1 MNPMFIL
8 FALATAV
15 LLFLGSL
22 LALEVGR
29 RIGARHLAAEKDK
42 ATAGLGAV
50 EGAISDLWGCSLPS
64 RFRVRSL
71 ASIFGG
77 N

>member
-50 EGAISDLWGCSLPS
+50 EGAIFGLMGLPS

>member
-15 LLFLGSL
+15 LLFVGSL
-22 LALEVGR
+22 LGLEVGR

-50 EGAISDLWGCSLPS
+50 EGA
-64 RFRVRSL
+64 RFRVRSP